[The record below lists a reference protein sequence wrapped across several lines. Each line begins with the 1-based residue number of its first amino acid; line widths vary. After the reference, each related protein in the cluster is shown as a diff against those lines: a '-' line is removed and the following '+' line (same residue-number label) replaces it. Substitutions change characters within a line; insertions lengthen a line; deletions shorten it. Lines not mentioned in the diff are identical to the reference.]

1 MVAMKIWPGAFKTGM
16 GEGGGLLRW
25 AFLAPAIVA
34 LVLVI
39 FATAEGSTVN
49 AAREVGP
56 TSDLRPIYADRGG
69 GELSESD
76 GSERVPIA
84 SDGPPVAGSNSGA
97 WPETEWTYPPDDD
110 CWLNVWSAK
119 MMVGEESKSTLTYT
133 GYIPSLAPGIGHLTP
148 DTFDYRGKEYVVEGL
163 FQQAMTGGDTQL
175 VLVAD
180 RPLPHHL
187 LLSVGKDRFFVLAA
201 KVTGRNKSTYV
212 WILDTDMGWGR
223 GDITYAALAETKY
236 GEPGPEETNLP
247 DA

>member
-84 SDGPPVAGSNSGA
+84 VRRSPGSR
-97 WPETEWTYPPDDD
+97 
-110 CWLNVWSAK
+110 VK
-119 MMVGEESKSTLTYT
+119 
-133 GYIPSLAPGIGHLTP
+133 
-148 DTFDYRGKEYVVEGL
+148 FRGM
-163 FQQAMTGGDTQL
+163 ARNRMD
-175 VLVAD
+175 
-180 RPLPHHL
+180 
-187 LLSVGKDRFFVLAA
+187 LS
-201 KVTGRNKSTYV
+201 
-212 WILDTDMGWGR
+212 
-223 GDITYAALAETKY
+223 
-236 GEPGPEETNLP
+236 P
-247 DA
+247 